1 MVLEKLL
8 DKSSIG
14 IGQLLCICILMFS
27 PLTLCGQTQEEAQ
40 ALHDKGRELMEAGKV
55 TEGRGYTKRAL
66 DMRKQL
72 FGEMN
77 EDYINSLN
85 NYANSFC
92 MEENYPKAVE
102 IQEKVMS
109 LCGKLKKT
117 HPNIG
122 MYTTNMGR
130 FYYLNGN
137 MQEAVKWWEKAIPL
151 VEKYGSMYEY
161 LLNNLG
167 NAYMELNDMANME
180 RILGLMREHNE
191 YQLKQPC
198 NEPNCMLERAQ
209 YYTAIEDNA
218 NAKEC
223 FLKLMGMQM
232 DDEMKVKAYDAYAK
246 YLFYTKDY
254 AASCEYLLLSANLQ
268 KEKNGLTEEY
278 ANRMNTI
285 GVYSFIGKLYQQSVD
300 SYTAAIDYYSQHRS
314 DENLLK
320 EAKCYVGMGNA
331 CSAMK
336 DYISAKTCF
345 QKVVVYYEANDTAN
359 AEYPKAILRL
369 AKVEKSNKDYDISIE
384 HHKLA
389 MRMFEDRNMVE
400 EYSDAASSLKLCY
413 VYAGKQED
421 VDMKEEEVKAVRDQ
435 KLDRIIHE
443 EVSNLELY
451 KNYFGELA
459 YARSLATI
467 AGCYYHK
474 ESYDSAVYY
483 YKQYMD
489 AVRTGVRNEFRLLSE
504 AERMTVWDEENET
517 MQVIKE
523 MSVLMPMGN
532 EKLLPDLA
540 TLLYDA
546 ELLSKGI
553 LLKSSIEFGKLL
565 EEKGDTKLKALY
577 DETKQNEKTIGQLRE
592 HASSEDDLQQIIAL
606 SQQNQA
612 LILRL
617 HKECKEFADFTDYL
631 SYNWKDV
638 QKELKETDI
647 AVEFTAV
654 RTGVFDS
661 DNYMLALVLTHDMKT
676 PCIVPICHLA
686 ETQRMETY
694 NDNLFELK
702 NNVVWGA
709 LTPYLDGKHRIFFS
723 ADGSF
728 NRIGIEYL
736 LYNGIPLSEQFEVYR
751 LSSTKELC
759 YRHPQIESTKAAL
772 FGDINYND
780 YHASNIPIESVGRDS
795 LESDKHRGAG
805 DLVLFSNLD
814 NTLREVNGIFDIL
827 RKSNFRYIAKYT
839 DMNASKSALKSLNNT
854 NINLLHIAT
863 HGAYEGN
870 DGKQSN
876 AASMNNSYLAF
887 AGANLSEDG
896 IVTAAEVASL
906 NLRQCDLVVLSA
918 CETGLGR
925 LGSDGVYGL
934 QRGFK
939 NAGVHTLLMSLQN
952 VYDAATAD
960 LMNGFYQ
967 YWLNGLSKREA
978 LVKAQQDL
986 RKSGYKDAKY
996 WATFILLDAY

>member
-8 DKSSIG
+8 DKLSIKESR
-14 IGQLLCICILMFS
+14 LLCICILILT
-27 PLTLCGQTQEEAQ
+27 PLMLCGQTQEEAQ

-55 TEGRGYTKRAL
+55 AEGRDYTKRAL

-72 FGEMN
+72 FGEVN
-77 EDYINSLN
+77 EDYISSLN

-92 MEENYPKAVE
+92 MEENFPKAVE
-102 IQEKVMS
+102 IQEEVMD
-109 LCGKLKKT
+109 LCGKLKKP

-130 FYYLNGN
+130 FYYLDGN
-137 MQEAVKWWEKAIPL
+137 MQGAVKCWEEAIPL

-180 RILGLMREHNE
+180 RVLSLMKEHNE

-198 NEPNCMLERAQ
+198 DEPDCMLERAQ
-209 YYTAIEDNA
+209 YYAATEDNA
-218 NAKEC
+218 NAKES
-223 FLKLMGMQM
+223 FLKLMGMQL
-232 DDEMKVKAYDAYAK
+232 DDEMKVKANDAYAQFL
-246 YLFYTKDY
+246 YDTKDY
-254 AASCEYLLLSANLQ
+254 AASCEHLLLSANLQ

-278 ANRMNTI
+278 AKRMSTI

-300 SYTAAIDYYSQHRS
+300 SYTAAIDYYSQHLS
-314 DENLLK
+314 DEDLQK
-320 EAKCYVGMGNA
+320 EVKCYMGMGNA
-331 CSAMK
+331 YNGLK
-336 DYISAKTCF
+336 DYVSAKACF
-345 QKVVVYYEANDTAN
+345 QKAVAYYETNDTAN
-359 AEYPKAILRL
+359 TEYPKAILRL
-369 AKVEKSNKDYDISIE
+369 AKMEKFNKDYDISIE

-389 MRMFEDRNMVE
+389 MRMFKDRNMIE

-413 VYAGKQED
+413 VYAGKHED
-421 VDMKEEEVKAVRDQ
+421 VDMNEEEVKAVRYQ

-443 EVSNLELY
+443 EIGNLELY
-451 KNYFGELA
+451 KKYLGELA

-467 AGCYYHK
+467 AGCYYQK
-474 ESYDSAVYY
+474 ESYDSAIYY

-489 AVRTGVRNEFRLLSE
+489 AVRTGIRNEFRLLSE
-504 AERMTVWDEENET
+504 TERMTMWNEEYET
-517 MQVIKE
+517 MLVIKE
-523 MSVLMPMGN
+523 MSALIPKGN

-565 EEKGDTKLKALY
+565 EERGDSKLKALY
-577 DETKQNEKTIGQLRE
+577 DETKQNEKTIKHLRE
-592 HASSEDDLQQIIAL
+592 HASSEDDLRQIIAI
-606 SQQNQA
+606 SQHNQA
-612 LILRL
+612 LTLKL
-617 HKECKEFADFTDYL
+617 YKECKEFADFTDYL

-654 RTGVFDS
+654 RTGVLDS
-661 DNYMLALVLTHDMKT
+661 ENYMLALVLTHNMST
-676 PCIVPICHLA
+676 PLIVPICNLDEA
-686 ETQRMETY
+686 RRMETC
-694 NDNLFELK
+694 DNLFELK
-702 NNVVWGA
+702 DNVVWGV
-709 LTPYLDGKHRIFFS
+709 LTPYLKGKRRIFFS
-723 ADGSF
+723 ADGRF

-736 LYNGIPLSEQFEVYR
+736 LYNGIPLSEQFDVYR

-759 YRHPQIESTKAAL
+759 YRHPQVESSKAAL

-780 YHASNIPIESVGRDS
+780 YNTPDIPATPTKAYTSQN
-795 LESDKHRGAG
+795 DKSRGAG
-805 DLVLFSNLD
+805 GLNLFANLD
-814 NTLREVNGIFDIL
+814 NTLREIDGIIDIL
-827 RKSNFRYIAKYT
+827 KESDFNDISKYT
-839 DMNASKSALKSLNNT
+839 DVKASKSSFKSLDNT
-854 NINLLHIAT
+854 GINLLHIAT
-863 HGAYEGN
+863 HGAYDDN
-870 DGKQSN
+870 DVKQSN
-876 AASMNNSYLAF
+876 TASMNNSYLAF
-887 AGANLSEDG
+887 AGANISKDG
-896 IVTAAEVASL
+896 IVTAAEIASL

-918 CETGLGR
+918 CETGLGK

-939 NAGVHTLLMSLQN
+939 NAGAHTLLMSLQN

-960 LMNGFYQ
+960 LMSGFYH
-967 YWLNGLSKREA
+967 YWLNGMSKREA

>member
-8 DKSSIG
+8 DKSLIG
-14 IGQLLCICILMFS
+14 LGRFLCICILMFA
-27 PLTLCGQTQEEAQ
+27 PLMLCGQTQEEAQ

-55 TEGRGYTKRAL
+55 AEGRDYTKRAL

-72 FGEMN
+72 FGEVN

-92 MEENYPKAVE
+92 MEGNYPKAVE
-102 IQEKVMS
+102 IQKEVMS
-109 LCGKLKKT
+109 LCGKLKEP
-117 HPNIG
+117 HPNLG

-130 FYYLNGN
+130 FYYLNGD
-137 MQEAVKWWEKAIPL
+137 MQEAVKWWEEAISL
-151 VEKYGSMYEY
+151 VEKYGSIYEF

-167 NAYMELNDMANME
+167 NAYMEMNDLANIE
-180 RILGLMREHNE
+180 RILGLMKEHNE

-198 NEPNCMLERAQ
+198 NEPDCMLERAQ
-209 YYTAIEDNA
+209 YYAATEDNA

-232 DDEMKVKAYDAYAK
+232 DDAMKVKAYDAYAK
-246 YLFYTKDY
+246 FLYDTKDY
-254 AASCEYLLLSANLQ
+254 ATSCEYLLSSANLQ

-278 ANRMNTI
+278 AKRMNTI

-314 DENLLK
+314 DEDLLK
-320 EAKCYVGMGNA
+320 EVKCYAGMGNA
-331 CSAMK
+331 YSAMK
-336 DYISAKTCF
+336 DYVSAKTCF
-345 QKVVVYYEANDTAN
+345 QKVVAYYEANDTAN

-369 AKVEKSNKDYDISIE
+369 AKAEKFNKDYDASIE

-389 MRMFEDRNMVE
+389 MKMFEDRNMVE

-421 VDMKEEEVKAVRDQ
+421 VDMNEEEVKATRNQ
-435 KLDRIIHE
+435 KLDGIIRE
-443 EVSNLELY
+443 EIGNLELY
-451 KNYFGELA
+451 KKYLGELA
-459 YARSLATI
+459 YARSLATV
-467 AGCYYHK
+467 AGCYYQK

-489 AVRTGVRNEFRLLSE
+489 AVRTGIRNEFRLLNE
-504 AERMTVWDEENET
+504 DERMTVWGEDNET

-523 MSVLMPMGN
+523 MSVLMPMSN
-532 EKLLPDLA
+532 EKLLPGLA
-540 TLLYDA
+540 ELLYDA

-553 LLKSSIEFGKLL
+553 LLRSSIEFSKLL
-565 EEKGDTKLKALY
+565 EEKGDAKLKALY
-577 DETKQNEKTIGQLRE
+577 DETKRNEKTIEHLRG
-592 HASSEDDLQQIIAL
+592 HASSENDLQQIITL

-612 LILRL
+612 LTLRL
-617 HKECKEFADFTDYL
+617 YKECKEFADFTDYL
-631 SYNWKDV
+631 SYNWEDV
-638 QKELKETDI
+638 QKKLNETDI

-661 DNYMLALVLTHDMKT
+661 DNYMLALVLTHDMET
-676 PCIVPICHLA
+676 PLIVPICHLSEA
-686 ETQRMETY
+686 QRMETY
-694 NDNLFELK
+694 DNLFELK

-709 LTPYLDGKHRIFFS
+709 LTPYLSGKHRIFFS

-736 LYNGIPLSEQFEVYR
+736 LYNGTPLSEQFEVYR

-759 YRHPQIESTKAAL
+759 YRHPQVESTKAAL

-780 YHASNIPIESVGRDS
+780 YHASNIPVESVEKDS
-795 LESDKHRGAG
+795 LESDKHRGSG
-805 DLVLFSNLD
+805 DLILFSNLD
-814 NTLREVNGIFDIL
+814 NTLREVNGIFDVL
-827 RKSNFRYIAKYT
+827 RKSDFSDISKYT
-839 DMNASKSALKSLNNT
+839 DMDASKSVFKSLDNSD
-854 NINLLHIAT
+854 INLLHIAT
-863 HGAYEGN
+863 HGAYEDN

-876 AASMNNSYLAF
+876 VASMNNSYLAF
-887 AGANLSEDG
+887 AGANISKDG

-918 CETGLGR
+918 CETGLGK
-925 LGSDGVYGL
+925 LGNDGVYGL

-967 YWLNGLSKREA
+967 YWLNGMSKREA

-986 RKSGYKDAKY
+986 RKSGYNDAKY